1 MKAVF
6 ELMDRDQSGCIEF
19 GDFNAYYC
27 TMNGVPE
34 MMDLPPQHF
43 YVRNKVNSK
52 MQEGEIKSPERYF
65 KK

>member
-6 ELMDRDQSGCIEF
+6 ELMDRDQSGSIEF
-19 GDFNAYYC
+19 SEFNAYYC

-43 YVRNKVNSK
+43 YVRNKVNYK
-52 MQEGEIKSPERYF
+52 MPEG
-65 KK
+65 